1 MTSLIIESYTLHATW
16 WLLMQLTAVHMTSE
30 ENRCTPATSSSY
42 MTAVYVPYGCSTVAL
57 LCNRASVQNI
67 YIPTL

>member
-1 MTSLIIESYTLHATW
+1 MTSLINESYTLHATW

-30 ENRCTPATSSSY
+30 ENGCTPAASSY
-42 MTAVYVPYGCSTVAL
+42 MTAVYVPKGCTTVAL
-57 LCNRASVQNI
+57 LCNRASKQNI